1 MVFVVITMCTV
12 QNLFPN
18 SPETSQQFYYSTM
31 WYPKG
36 LFRATPAMKA
46 QSLTLII
53 YQITNFMEHA
63 PSLVCEE
70 LVRNYRESRC
80 GILHNG
86 KLLYFLDLVIF
97 SPICR
102 VKEFL

>member
-1 MVFVVITMCTV
+1 
-12 QNLFPN
+12 
-18 SPETSQQFYYSTM
+18 
-31 WYPKG
+31 
-36 LFRATPAMKA
+36 MKA

-53 YQITNFMEHA
+53 YQITNSMEHA
-63 PSLVCEE
+63 PSLVYVEF
-70 LVRNYRESRC
+70 VRNYRESRC

-86 KLLYFLDLVIF
+86 KLLLFLDRVIF